1 MERFIRGMNEQIII
15 DRLMERDL
23 PDILEIV
30 RHWVRR
36 DGKVIEE
43 EAAETMA
50 VIRGGL
56 NAGTGSR
63 YLVARLKGESGKV
76 LGVMGFG
83 KLNLKLMPYKS
94 SPECNAVGLLTAFLS
109 PDARGGGLG
118 KQLLAALFADAG
130 DTGAA
135 EMIWSSNPRYR
146 NTAWQFY
153 TRMAGNPVGAVHD
166 LFYPGSV
173 SPVWRKGI

>member
-1 MERFIRGMNEQIII
+1 MNEQTNIEH
-15 DRLMERDL
+15 LSERDL

-43 EAAETMA
+43 EAAATMA

-56 NAGTGSR
+56 TAGSGSH
-63 YLVARLKGESGKV
+63 YLVARDGGESGKV
-76 LGVMGFG
+76 LGIMGFG
-83 KLNLKLMPYKS
+83 ILNMKLTPYKS
-94 SPECNAVGLLTAFLS
+94 NLESDAVGLLTAFLS

-118 KQLLAALFADAG
+118 RQLLAALFAAAR
-130 DTGAA
+130 DTGAS
-135 EMIWSSNPRYR
+135 EMIWSSNLRYR

-153 TRMAGNPVGAVHD
+153 TRMAGNPVGTVND
-166 LFYPGSV
+166 LFHPGSM
-173 SPVWRKGI
+173 SPVWRKPL

>member
-1 MERFIRGMNEQIII
+1 MNEQTNIEH
-15 DRLMERDL
+15 LSERDL

-36 DGKVIEE
+36 DGEVIEE
-43 EAAETMA
+43 EAADTMA
-50 VIRGGL
+50 VVRGGL
-56 NAGTGSR
+56 RAGSGSH
-63 YLVARLKGESGKV
+63 YLVARDGDGKV

-83 KLNLKLMPYKS
+83 ILNMKLAPYKS
-94 SPECNAVGLLTAFLS
+94 TPECNAVGLLTAFLS

-118 KQLLAALFADAG
+118 RQLLTALFAAAREA
-130 DTGAA
+130 GAA

-146 NTAWQFY
+146 KTAWQFY
-153 TRMAGNPVGAVHD
+153 TRMAGSPVGTVND

-173 SPVWRKGI
+173 SPVWRKPL